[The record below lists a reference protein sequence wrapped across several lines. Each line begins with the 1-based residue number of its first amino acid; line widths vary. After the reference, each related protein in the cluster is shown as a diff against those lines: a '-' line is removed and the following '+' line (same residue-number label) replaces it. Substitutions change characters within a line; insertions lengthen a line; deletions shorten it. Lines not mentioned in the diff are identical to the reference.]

1 MAEELKILNGITGDK
16 AGEIGLSWDPDVMVS
31 QGNSTDPGPAYLG
44 GAPDCGLLGLKKRF
58 RATIVAA
65 KKKGIPFILAG
76 GGWAGINRELE
87 RVLAFVDEM
96 SKEENIKLRIAVI
109 PGELDKE
116 YLKQKIRAGVK
127 IPRLVDTEAL
137 SEYLTEEDVDRSEHI
152 AAQMGPEPIM
162 KALDLDVDGVITGRA
177 LDIGLF
183 MALPLK
189 RGFDKG
195 LAAHVG
201 KAMECNSQVTEPDLG
216 GPVFTILRK
225 DHFLIRPADPAARC
239 TIESVAGHSF
249 YERPSPNREENPG
262 GALDI
267 SSAKYEQY
275 DDRTVKISGSRWI
288 PAPYTLKLEGARIAG
303 YRSICIC
310 GIREE
315 RLINCIDLFLEQV
328 RKGTEEKFRPL
339 KPGKDYRLL
348 FRNYGKNGVLGDAEP
363 MKQTTSYELCVI
375 IDVVAPE
382 QEVADGICYSVSQDV
397 VHRHYPGRQTTAANV
412 AYPFS
417 PKENSLGPVCEWNT
431 WHLLPLDDPC
441 EPFKIEVREFPIRK

>member
-1 MAEELKILNGITGDK
+1 MAEELKTLNGITGDK
-16 AGEIGLSWDPDVMVS
+16 AGEIGLSWNPDVMVS
-31 QGNSTDPGPAYLG
+31 QGNSTDGGPAYLG
-44 GAPDCGLLGLKKRF
+44 GAFSSNFLVTKKRF

-65 KKKGIPFILAG
+65 KRKGIPFILADG
-76 GGWAGINRELE
+76 GGAGINRELE
-87 RVLAFVDEM
+87 RILAFVDEM
-96 SKEENIKLRIAVI
+96 SKEENIKLRVAVI

-116 YLKQKIRAGVK
+116 YLIQKIRAGVK
-127 IPRLVDTEAL
+127 IRRLVDTEAL

-152 AAQMGPEPIM
+152 AAQMGPELIM

-195 LAAHVG
+195 LAAHLG
-201 KAMECNSQVTEPDLG
+201 KTMECSGQVAVPDLG
-216 GPVFTILRK
+216 GPVFGILRK
-225 DHFLIRPADPAARC
+225 DHFLIRPADPAAKC

-249 YERPSPNREENPG
+249 YERPDPSHEENPG
-262 GALDI
+262 GLLDI
-267 SSAKYEQY
+267 SSAKFEQY
-275 DDRTVKISGSRWI
+275 DERTVKVSGGRWI
-288 PAPYTLKLEGARIAG
+288 PAPFTLKVEGARIVG

-310 GIREE
+310 GVREE
-315 RLINCIDLFLEQV
+315 RLISCIDLFLEQV

-363 MKQTTSYELCVI
+363 IKQTTSHELGVVI
-375 IDVVAPE
+375 DIVAPE

-397 VHRHYPGRQTTAANV
+397 VHRHYPGRLSTAANV

-417 PKENSLGPVCEWNT
+417 PKENSLGPVCEWNI

-441 EPFKIEVREFPIRK
+441 EPFKIERREFPTRK